1 MLLTDSFLD
10 YLRYERNYS
19 DDTVKAYGE
28 DIRQFQEF
36 GGEDVGL
43 QSPSEVV
50 VDVVREWMIHL
61 MNLGYATTSVN
72 RKLSSLRSY
81 YKYLLRKG
89 EVKVDPLRKITGP
102 KNKKNL
108 PVFVKESEM
117 NRLLDDEDF
126 GEGFE
131 GCRDHLVIAMFYATG
146 MRLSELIGLDD
157 GDVDF
162 AASVIKVTGKRNKQR
177 LIPFGE
183 ELRAEMEA
191 YVKQRDE
198 SVPVRSGAFFVRKT
212 GERLYPNIV
221 RKIVTRNLSKV
232 VTVKKRSP
240 HVLRHTFATSM
251 LNHEAELGA
260 IKELLGHESLA
271 TTEIYT
277 HTTFEELKKVYN
289 QAKCITRPILGLKE
303 KEVCMEIRIQSI
315 HFDASEQL
323 QAFIQKKA
331 AKLERFYDDIQKVEV
346 SLKVVKPETAE
357 NKEAGVKVL
366 VPNGELYANKVC
378 DTFEEAVDLCLEA
391 LEKQLVKYKEKI
403 RNK

>member
-89 EVKVDPLRKITGP
+89 EVKVDPLHKITGP

-108 PVFVKESEM
+108 PVFLKESEM
-117 NRLLDDEDF
+117 NRLLDDVDF

-183 ELRAEMEA
+183 ELRVEMET

-198 SVPVRSGAFFVRKT
+198 SVPVRSDAFFVRKT

-289 QAKCITRPILGLKE
+289 QAHPR
-303 KEVCMEIRIQSI
+303 
-315 HFDASEQL
+315 A
-323 QAFIQKKA
+323 
-331 AKLERFYDDIQKVEV
+331 
-346 SLKVVKPETAE
+346 
-357 NKEAGVKVL
+357 
-366 VPNGELYANKVC
+366 
-378 DTFEEAVDLCLEA
+378 
-391 LEKQLVKYKEKI
+391 
-403 RNK
+403 

>member
-162 AASVIKVTGKRNKQR
+162 AASVIKVAGKRNKQR

-198 SVPVRSGAFFVRKT
+198 SVPVRSDAFFVRKT

-251 LNHEAELGA
+251 LNHDAELGA

-289 QAKCITRPILGLKE
+289 QAHPR
-303 KEVCMEIRIQSI
+303 
-315 HFDASEQL
+315 A
-323 QAFIQKKA
+323 
-331 AKLERFYDDIQKVEV
+331 
-346 SLKVVKPETAE
+346 
-357 NKEAGVKVL
+357 
-366 VPNGELYANKVC
+366 
-378 DTFEEAVDLCLEA
+378 
-391 LEKQLVKYKEKI
+391 
-403 RNK
+403 

>member
-117 NRLLDDEDF
+117 NRLLDDVDF

-183 ELRAEMEA
+183 ELRVEMEA

-289 QAKCITRPILGLKE
+289 QAHPR
-303 KEVCMEIRIQSI
+303 
-315 HFDASEQL
+315 A
-323 QAFIQKKA
+323 
-331 AKLERFYDDIQKVEV
+331 
-346 SLKVVKPETAE
+346 
-357 NKEAGVKVL
+357 
-366 VPNGELYANKVC
+366 
-378 DTFEEAVDLCLEA
+378 
-391 LEKQLVKYKEKI
+391 
-403 RNK
+403 

>member
-61 MNLGYATTSVN
+61 MSLGYATTSVN

-183 ELRAEMEA
+183 ELRVEMET

-198 SVPVRSGAFFVRKT
+198 SVPVRSDAFFVRKT

-289 QAKCITRPILGLKE
+289 QAHPR
-303 KEVCMEIRIQSI
+303 
-315 HFDASEQL
+315 A
-323 QAFIQKKA
+323 
-331 AKLERFYDDIQKVEV
+331 
-346 SLKVVKPETAE
+346 
-357 NKEAGVKVL
+357 
-366 VPNGELYANKVC
+366 
-378 DTFEEAVDLCLEA
+378 
-391 LEKQLVKYKEKI
+391 
-403 RNK
+403 

>member
-1 MLLTDSFLD
+1 MLLTDSFFD

-183 ELRAEMEA
+183 ELRVEMET

-198 SVPVRSGAFFVRKT
+198 SVPVRSDAFFVRKT

-289 QAKCITRPILGLKE
+289 QAHPR
-303 KEVCMEIRIQSI
+303 
-315 HFDASEQL
+315 A
-323 QAFIQKKA
+323 
-331 AKLERFYDDIQKVEV
+331 
-346 SLKVVKPETAE
+346 
-357 NKEAGVKVL
+357 
-366 VPNGELYANKVC
+366 
-378 DTFEEAVDLCLEA
+378 
-391 LEKQLVKYKEKI
+391 
-403 RNK
+403 

>member
-183 ELRAEMEA
+183 ELRVEMEA

-251 LNHEAELGA
+251 LNHDAELGA

-289 QAKCITRPILGLKE
+289 QAHPR
-303 KEVCMEIRIQSI
+303 
-315 HFDASEQL
+315 A
-323 QAFIQKKA
+323 
-331 AKLERFYDDIQKVEV
+331 
-346 SLKVVKPETAE
+346 
-357 NKEAGVKVL
+357 
-366 VPNGELYANKVC
+366 
-378 DTFEEAVDLCLEA
+378 
-391 LEKQLVKYKEKI
+391 
-403 RNK
+403 